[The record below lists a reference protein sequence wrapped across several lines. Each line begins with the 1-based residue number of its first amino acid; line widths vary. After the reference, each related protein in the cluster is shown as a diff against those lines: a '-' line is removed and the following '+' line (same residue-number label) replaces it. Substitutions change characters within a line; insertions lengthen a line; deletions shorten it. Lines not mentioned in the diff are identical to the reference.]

1 MQVCQGMDLFWT
13 KIDLLHKTNKKLQ
26 TQINSKFTANHITAG
41 DRDRTGTGI
50 TTHGI
55 LSPGRL
61 PVPPRRH
68 TIFMMVKNSRY
79 A

>member
-13 KIDLLHKTNKKLQ
+13 KMDLLHKTNKKPQ
-26 TQINSKFTANHITAG
+26 TQISSKFTTQHITAG

-68 TIFMMVKNSRY
+68 LPY
-79 A
+79 W